1 MAKTTIGSI
10 LFFTA
15 ATVLSQTTPATKP
28 SFEVASIKPAAP
40 GITRRFITS
49 TPSGMFIATNYPLKG
64 LVAYAY
70 SARSFQ
76 MVGGTGWMENDGW
89 EVEARAPSDDIP
101 SQRELG
107 DVTHP
112 TKMGLMVQSLLE
124 ERFKLKA
131 HRETREL
138 PVYEL
143 VVAGGGS
150 KVKLSD
156 DQSPP
161 VQEST
166 PPERTSEG
174 LPRLK
179 RGSWS
184 IRGSSTGR
192 EFNSLAIPFSSF
204 VNMLV
209 NDIGH
214 PVIDKTG
221 LEGLYDIQMK
231 WAPNTPTPPGSEPP
245 TEPYIFTAITEQ
257 LGLRLVSTKG
267 PVDVVVIES
276 AEKPTPN

>member
-1 MAKTTIGSI
+1 MAKITSASI
-10 LFFTA
+10 LLFIA
-15 ATVLSQTTPATKP
+15 ATVLSQTSPAAKP

-49 TPSGMFIATNYPLKG
+49 TESGMFIATNYPLKG
-64 LVAYAY
+64 LVGYAY

-76 MVGGTGWMENDGW
+76 LFGGNGWMETDGW
-89 EVEARAPSDDIP
+89 EVEARAPSDNIP

-124 ERFKLKA
+124 QRFKLRS
-131 HRETREL
+131 HHETREL
-138 PVYEL
+138 PIYEL
-143 VVAGGGS
+143 VVVRGGS

-156 DQSPP
+156 DQGPLVP
-161 VQEST
+161 DST
-166 PPERTSEG
+166 PPERTPEG
-174 LPRLK
+174 LPRL
-179 RGSWS
+179 R
-184 IRGSSTGR
+184 RGSSSIRFGTAR
-192 EFNSLAIPFSSF
+192 EFSSLAIPFSGF

-209 NDIGH
+209 NEIGH

-221 LEGLYDIQMK
+221 LQGLYDINMK
-231 WAPNTPTPPGSEPP
+231 WAPDTPTPPGATPP
-245 TEPYIFTAITEQ
+245 TEAYIFTAITEQ

-267 PVDVVVIES
+267 PVDVVVIDS